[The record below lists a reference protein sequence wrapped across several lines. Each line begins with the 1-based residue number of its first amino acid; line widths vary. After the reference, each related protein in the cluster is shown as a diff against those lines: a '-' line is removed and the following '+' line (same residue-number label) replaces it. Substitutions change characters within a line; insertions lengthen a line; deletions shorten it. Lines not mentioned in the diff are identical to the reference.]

1 MRRLICAVL
10 AVLAV
15 AASVFTAG
23 VGASAHRP
31 PTTASLMPAYVAA
44 AKYWLSRPLPRHV
57 EHARAHA

>member
-15 AASVFTAG
+15 AASVFTA
-23 VGASAHRP
+23 GASAHRP

-57 EHARAHA
+57 EHTRAHA